1 VSTPG
6 PPGQD
11 GGVIGMSEQ
20 EWVDE
25 LALRL
30 QEEVL
35 EQFSRECKAEGR
47 EMNVAVVAGALV
59 RAGTQVMCRF
69 CPQEK
74 VPEGAQSLVLQISAA
89 LREWKPL
96 PPSGEAAN
104 DGVEGEEGPESSGPQ
119 AA

>member
-1 VSTPG
+1 MSKEV
-6 PPGQD
+6 
-11 GGVIGMSEQ
+11 SEQ
-20 EWVDE
+20 DQVAEW
-25 LALRL
+25 ALRL
-30 QEEVL
+30 QEMAL
-35 EQFSRECKAEGR
+35 EEFSRECKAQGQ

-96 PPSGEAAN
+96 LPSGEAAN
-104 DGVEGEEGPESSGPQ
+104 DGVEEEGPESSGPQ